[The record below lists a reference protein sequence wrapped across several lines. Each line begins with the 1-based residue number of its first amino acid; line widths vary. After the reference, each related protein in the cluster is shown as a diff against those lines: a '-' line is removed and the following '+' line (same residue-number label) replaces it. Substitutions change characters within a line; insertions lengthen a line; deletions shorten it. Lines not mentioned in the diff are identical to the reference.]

1 VQEHKRLTSP
11 TRTVMTMFDKEEL
24 VLFEYVLNVIIGNSN
39 LVLESLDQYQD
50 LIALLEKVRKM

>member
-1 VQEHKRLTSP
+1 
-11 TRTVMTMFDKEEL
+11 MTMFDKEEL